1 MAGFMNYQM
10 VILIVFVLF
19 ALKEAFHSGLFNKAN
34 EEHADGIVEI
44 GSTFLLYACSQPL
57 VLFGAALLM
66 SIVFPG
72 YEGALANTSV
82 GIQLLL
88 LLVFDDL
95 TQYWWHRKCHSVRWL
110 YNLHRAHH
118 NAKYMSV
125 RIVFRNNLFYYA
137 IMPSLWCS
145 GILIYLGL
153 AWVYAFYVVV
163 KLTII
168 IGAHAEWKWDK
179 PLYEN
184 KYTSKLMW
192 LVERLISTPATHSAH
207 HGYNDEDGITT
218 YKGNYGNLLFFW
230 DVLFGTAKI
239 TRGYPSRY
247 GVKGMLKAAWPEQ
260 LFWPLIPS
268 ALDKKKRLDKRADSG
283 AISP

>member
-1 MAGFMNYQM
+1 MSYQI
-10 VILIVFVLF
+10 VIFLVFVLF
-19 ALKEAFHSGLFNKAN
+19 AVKEAFHSGLFNKAT
-34 EEHADGIVEI
+34 EEREDGIVEI
-44 GSTFLLYACSQPL
+44 GSSLLLFVFTQPL
-57 VLFGAALLM
+57 VLFTAAFLM
-66 SIVFPG
+66 SIVLPQ
-72 YEGALANTSV
+72 YQGALANTAF
-82 GIQLLL
+82 GIQILLL
-88 LLVFDDL
+88 LIFDDL
-95 TQYWWHRKCHSVRWL
+95 TQYWWHRTCHSVRWL

-137 IMPSLWCS
+137 IMPSLWFS

-153 AWVYAFYVVV
+153 GWAYAIYVVV
-163 KLTII
+163 KLSVI

-179 PLYEN
+179 ALYEN

-192 LVERLISTPATHSAH
+192 LVERFISTPATHSAH

-239 TRGYPSRY
+239 TRGYPSQY
-247 GVKGMLKAAWPEQ
+247 GVKGMLKADWAEQ
-260 LFWPLIPS
+260 IFWPIAPS
-268 ALDKKKRLDKRADSG
+268 ALDKKKRIAKQTESS
-283 AISP
+283 I

>member
-1 MAGFMNYQM
+1 MSYQI
-10 VILIVFVLF
+10 VIFLVFVLF
-19 ALKEAFHSGLFNKAN
+19 AVKEAFHSGLFNKAT
-34 EEHADGIVEI
+34 EEREDGIVEI
-44 GSTFLLYACSQPL
+44 GSSLLLFVFTQPL
-57 VLFGAALLM
+57 VLFTAAFLM
-66 SIVFPG
+66 SIVLPQ
-72 YEGALANTSV
+72 YQGALANTAF
-82 GIQLLL
+82 GIQILLL
-88 LLVFDDL
+88 LIFDDL
-95 TQYWWHRKCHSVRWL
+95 TQYWWHRTCHSVRWL

-137 IMPSLWCS
+137 IMPSLWFS

-153 AWVYAFYVVV
+153 GWAYAIYVVV
-163 KLTII
+163 KLSVI

-192 LVERLISTPATHSAH
+192 LVERFISTPATHSAH

-239 TRGYPSRY
+239 TRGYPSQY
-247 GVKGMLKAAWPEQ
+247 GVKGMLKADWAEQ
-260 LFWPLIPS
+260 IFWPIAPS
-268 ALDKKKRLDKRADSG
+268 ALDKKKRIAKQTESS
-283 AISP
+283 I

>member
-1 MAGFMNYQM
+1 MNYQM
-10 VILIVFVLF
+10 VIIIVFVLF
-19 ALKEAFHSGLFNKAN
+19 ALKEALHSGLFNKTN
-34 EEHADGIVEI
+34 EEPADRIVEV
-44 GSTFLLYACSQPL
+44 GSTILLFAISQPI
-57 VLFGAALLM
+57 VLFSAVFLM
-66 SIVFPG
+66 GIVFPELAG
-72 YEGALANTSV
+72 VLANTAIS
-82 GIQLLL
+82 IQILLL
-88 LLVFDDL
+88 LIFDDL
-95 TQYWWHRKCHSVRWL
+95 TQYWWHRKCHSTLWL

-125 RIVFRNNLFYYA
+125 RIVFRNNFFYYA

-153 AWVYAFYVVV
+153 GWAYSIYVTI
-163 KLTII
+163 KLTVI

-179 PLYEN
+179 KLYEN

-192 LVERLISTPATHSAH
+192 IVERLISTPATHSAH

-239 TRGYPSRY
+239 TRRYPRQY
-247 GVKGMLKAAWPEQ
+247 GVEGMLKAAWPEQ
-260 LFWPLIPS
+260 LFWPITPS
-268 ALDKKKRLDKRADSG
+268 ALDKKRRLAKHKKA
-283 AISP
+283 APL

>member
-1 MAGFMNYQM
+1 MNYQL
-10 VILIVFVLF
+10 VIFTIFVLF
-19 ALKEAFHSGLFNKAN
+19 ALKEALHTGLFKKAS
-34 EEHADGIVEI
+34 EDSADGIVEM
-44 GSTFLLYACSQPL
+44 GSTFLLFAISQPL
-57 VLFGAALLM
+57 VLFSAAFIMSLL
-66 SIVFPG
+66 FPE
-72 YEGALANTSV
+72 YQGALANTAIV
-82 GIQLLL
+82 VQVVLLL
-88 LLVFDDL
+88 IFDDL

-125 RIVFRNNLFYYA
+125 RIVFRNNFFYYA

-145 GILIYLGL
+145 GVLIYLGL
-153 AWVYAFYVVV
+153 GQVYAFYLVV
-163 KLTII
+163 KLTVI

-179 PLYEN
+179 ALYEN

-192 LVERLISTPATHSAH
+192 LVERTISTPSTHSAH

-239 TRGYPSRY
+239 TRRYPSHY

-260 LFWPLIPS
+260 LFWPLVPS
-268 ALDKKKRLDKRADSG
+268 ALDKKKRLAKRAEIANSVSNK
-283 AISP
+283 I